1 MSKFRN
7 KRDVDNKPTRYYSDI
22 QEKRVAKAIGGQQ
35 TANSGATP
43 YDKGD
48 VKDNNG
54 WRIEC
59 KTKTKDSEQFT
70 IKKEWLDKN
79 ISESIFMKNK
89 YTALAF
95 NFGPDSKNYYIL
107 DESTFLLAKDLLDEY
122 GE

>member
-1 MSKFRN
+1 MGFRQH
-7 KRDVDNKPTRYYSDI
+7 REVDKKPTRYYSNI
-22 QEKRVAKAIGGQQ
+22 QEKNVAKAIGGRQ

-48 VKDNNG
+48 VKDNKG
-54 WRIEC
+54 WRLEC
-59 KTKTKDSEQFT
+59 KTRTSNSEQMT

-79 ISESIFMKNK
+79 LSESIFMGNK

-107 DESTFLLAKDLLDEY
+107 DEPTFLLAKELLDEY
-122 GE
+122 ED